1 MNTAVVVKYI
11 EQDNSKG
18 SVKISYINPDATKAT
33 NALLKQLGQDLIA
46 LTTSTY
52 DGVAKVETTD
62 ID

>member
-1 MNTAVVVKYI
+1 MNTAIVVKYI
-11 EQDNSKG
+11 EDDNSKG
-18 SVKISYINPDATKAT
+18 SVKISYINPDSSKAT
-33 NALLKQLGQDLIA
+33 NVLLKQLGQALIA